1 MPERQFDHLLD
12 LRQLFAATSDVVV
25 ADGVQSVFL
34 FLPLDR
40 LALAVDD
47 GVGSDDAE
55 RGWVG
60 FDDLIRKKPLTTIV
74 VHSSKPLH
82 PEGSL
87 KLEPRLK
94 TSKN

>member
-60 FDDLIRKKPLTTIV
+60 FDDLKRKKPVSNNSCTLF
-74 VHSSKPLH
+74 
-82 PEGSL
+82 
-87 KLEPRLK
+87 
-94 TSKN
+94 